1 MHHLSFVPPPILSV
15 ANIDCRDQSL
25 PTLENPPLAS
35 RHVRGRSGLIQSPTT
50 SPERWKKS
58 RQLGTSEAVANAL
71 PTIST
76 TTTWECIHS
85 TPQASAYPRYNI
97 LLTISTW
104 RCGDKPKQI
113 SLNNIIVAI
122 YNIKQIIQIISS
134 TPLHKQQYPRQRMH
148 NNNECGDKQKIISFT
163 PLHHSQVTISRV
175 SVYHLAHSYCF
186 KCSQHHCR

>member
-35 RHVRGRSGLIQSPTT
+35 RHVRDRSGLIQPPTT

-148 NNNECGDKQKIISFT
+148 NNECTTTTNVATNKK
-163 PLHHSQVTISRV
+163 
-175 SVYHLAHSYCF
+175 
-186 KCSQHHCR
+186 